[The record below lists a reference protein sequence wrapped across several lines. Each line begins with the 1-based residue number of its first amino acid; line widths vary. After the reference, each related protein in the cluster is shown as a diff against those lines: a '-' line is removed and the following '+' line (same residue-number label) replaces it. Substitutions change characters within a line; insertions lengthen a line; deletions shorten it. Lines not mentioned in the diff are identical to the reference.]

1 MKSAKNR
8 ILSVTLVAVAILA
21 SLIPATAQPGA
32 PNPQGIAGDLH
43 SHLSQLEYN
52 TQVSELEQ
60 LHAAFHRALSVRDYV
75 NGDPADVITQRLRD
89 ILSLWTHDATLVVAF
104 GNSTIDGNYIGNG
117 DPDDDSTCPEV
128 STDPNNRG
136 TVCTFF
142 KYVAPAFQPSNKLVS
157 LTPAYKTFFDVHGD
171 TASIYFECHLFNVA
185 IDPETGNPAWTA
197 AGHVAFHGATR
208 KVKGRWLFAQ
218 INVTTAPVPIP

>member
-1 MKSAKNR
+1 MKSAKTR
-8 ILSVTLVAVAILA
+8 VLSFTLVAVAILA
-21 SLIPATAQPGA
+21 LQIPAMAQLDL
-32 PNPQGIAGDLH
+32 PNPQGVAGD
-43 SHLSQLEYN
+43 SHRHLRQLD
-52 TQVSELEQ
+52 QIAELEQ
-60 LHAAFHRALSVRDYV
+60 LHAAFHRALSVRDFV

-117 DPDDDSTCPEV
+117 DPDDDSTCPGV
-128 STDPNNRG
+128 STDPSNRG
-136 TVCTFF
+136 TLCTFF
-142 KYVAPAFQPSNKLVS
+142 KYVAAAFQPSNKLVS

-171 TASIYFECHLFNVA
+171 AARIYFECHLFNVA

-197 AGHVAFHGATR
+197 AGHVAFNGATR

-218 INVTTAPVPIP
+218 SNVTTAPVPTP